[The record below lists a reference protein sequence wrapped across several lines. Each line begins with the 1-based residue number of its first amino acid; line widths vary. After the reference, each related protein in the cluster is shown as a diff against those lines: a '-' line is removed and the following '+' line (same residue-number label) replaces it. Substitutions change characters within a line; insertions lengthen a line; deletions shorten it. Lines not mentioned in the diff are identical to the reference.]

1 MTTAETLTALD
12 WTSYACQCPAHDCTD
27 RAAFVVRVHA
37 ISACTRSGLDP
48 GGNRVELRCV
58 ACVRRLQAEV
68 RAGLRQLNWHGRAS
82 CDTCG
87 APLVAVG
94 DVVRE
99 LVALS

>member
-1 MTTAETLTALD
+1 VTTAEALTALD
-12 WTSYACQCPAHDCTD
+12 WTSYACQCPAHACRD

-37 ISACTRSGLDP
+37 ISDCNRVGLDP
-48 GGNRVELRCV
+48 GGNRVELRCT

-68 RAGLRQLNWHGRAS
+68 RAGLRQLNRYGRAS

-99 LVALS
+99 LVAI